1 MGERMEIIDSGCESV
16 IEAPIPLVREWEMH
30 VFELLNNL
38 V

>member
-1 MGERMEIIDSGCESV
+1 MGGRMEIIASGCESA
-16 IEAPIPLVREWEMH
+16 IEAPIPLAREWEMH